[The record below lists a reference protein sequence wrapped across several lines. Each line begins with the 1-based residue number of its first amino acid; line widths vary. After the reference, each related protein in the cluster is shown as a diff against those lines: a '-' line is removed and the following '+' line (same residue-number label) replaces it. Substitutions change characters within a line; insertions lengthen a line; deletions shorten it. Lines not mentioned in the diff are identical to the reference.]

1 MSGKNHEL
9 NFKFL
14 AKRTNF
20 MSLEVRFLKSLKNQ
34 YISELDALI
43 AQ

>member
-1 MSGKNHEL
+1 MFGKNHEL
-9 NFKFL
+9 DFKFL
-14 AKRTNF
+14 AKQINF
-20 MSLEVRFLKSLKNQ
+20 MSLEVSFLKSLKNQ